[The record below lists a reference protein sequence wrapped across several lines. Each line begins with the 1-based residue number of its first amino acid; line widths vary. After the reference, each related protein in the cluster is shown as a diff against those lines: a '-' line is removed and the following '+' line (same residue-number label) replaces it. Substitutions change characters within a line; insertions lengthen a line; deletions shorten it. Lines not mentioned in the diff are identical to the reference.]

1 MIIAW
6 VLSLLLLMASLIAYL
21 QRTTALEL
29 VAIQTIQN
37 SQSNIIKAENAL
49 LECESGITQLAALP
63 ANQCNVQSLGQQV
76 WKISTTGETRLESV
90 IFLEDSSTIPIRL
103 SWRQAFKE

>member
-1 MIIAW
+1 MMIAW

-37 SQSNIIKAENAL
+37 SQNNFIKAENAL
-49 LECESGITQLAALP
+49 LDCESKITQLPALP

-76 WKISTTGETRLESV
+76 WKITAISEPKLESV
-90 IFLEDSSTIPIRL
+90 IFLENSLTIPIRL